1 MESRCVL
8 LKNMFTPEEYV
19 VLSCL
24 TVCLTSLF
32 DRETDADWDKEL
44 AEDVKGECETKY
56 GPVDRIKVEKESQV
70 KLMLYPRSSMA
81 NNDQGEIYLKFG
93 NVDAARKS
101 VQGLNGRWF
110 GGKQVS
116 ATFISDAIMQAHQ

>member
-1 MESRCVL
+1 L
-8 LKNMFTPEEYV
+8 IT
-19 VLSCL
+19 
-24 TVCLTSLF
+24 
-32 DRETDADWDKEL
+32 
-44 AEDVKGECETKY
+44 
-56 GPVDRIKVEKESQV
+56 
-70 KLMLYPRSSMA
+70 

-93 NVDAARKS
+93 DVDAARKS